1 MNKIISKIPILN
13 TPDEPLIDTTQSL
26 VPIADITHDLVLHK
40 DGGASLVMESTSLNF
55 GLLSEKEQEAVVAA
69 YAALINSLSFP
80 LQIFVQT
87 HKKDVSRYIEYL
99 KQSRPQIDNPK
110 LTKLMDSYINFIS
123 ETIKKKNVLEKS
135 FYIIIPF
142 SRYELGLSKK
152 SFSLNPGQK
161 EQLPYEKKYI
171 IKKATTALIP
181 KRDHLIRQASRL
193 GLQLRQL
200 DNEELLKLYY
210 GLYNPDTEAIKTK
223 EPIEEHEDTQT

>member
-1 MNKIISKIPILN
+1 MNKIINKIPILN
-13 TPDEPLIDTTQSL
+13 TPDEPLVDTTQNII
-26 VPIADITHDLVLHK
+26 PIADISHDLVLHK
-40 DGGASLVMESTSLNF
+40 DGGAALVMESTSLNF

-87 HKKDVSRYIEYL
+87 HKKDVSRYTEYL
-99 KQSRPQIDNPK
+99 KQSRPQIENPK
-110 LTKLMDSYINFIS
+110 LTGLMDSYINFIS

-142 SRYELGLSKK
+142 SRFELGLNKG
-152 SFSLNPGQK
+152 SFSLNPGHTG
-161 EQLPYEKKYI
+161 QLPYEKKYI

-181 KRDHLIRQASRL
+181 KRDHLIRQAGRL

-200 DNEELLKLYY
+200 SNEELLKLYY
-210 GLYNPDTEAIKTK
+210 ELYNPDTEAIKVT
-223 EPIEEHEDTQT
+223 EPMEEHEDAGN